1 MRQDTGAPNRAGLC
15 VQVNPKRVARS
26 AGEAKRDAEPTEIR
40 RILARNVRLLREE
53 KGLSQRELA
62 RLAGLS
68 QKYIWEIEVGAKNVT
83 LDRISELARHLGM
96 TELELL
102 TPRSR

>member
-1 MRQDTGAPNRAGLC
+1 
-15 VQVNPKRVARS
+15 VNAKRVT
-26 AGEAKRDAEPTEIR
+26 RDDGGSKPDSEPTEIR
-40 RILARNVRLLREE
+40 RTFARNLRLAREE

-62 RLAGLS
+62 KLAGVS
-68 QKYIWEIEVGAKNVT
+68 QKYIWQIEVGATNVT
-83 LDRISELARHLGM
+83 LDRITEIALHLGM